1 MRVLFLVYPRIG
13 LNRGGLQ
20 IQIEKTAEGLAKL
33 GVEVLFYDP
42 WKNQIEDVD
51 ICHVFSIDTSMSY
64 HIRRAKEMER
74 PIVASPVFNVFEIP
88 AWLIKLKVMLSE
100 NVPGMRAGLALSKFM
115 LKSSQRVL
123 ALNGRERDLLISVF
137 GLESQKCTVI
147 PNGINKTF
155 GSGAPKL
162 FEEKYGIKDYI
173 LEVGAV
179 GRRKNQLTLI
189 KAVAG
194 LPYSLVIIGGPAGGD
209 ESYMNQCK
217 EIAGDNVF
225 FMGEISNDDPLL
237 ASAFAAAKLF
247 VLPSYSEVMPL
258 TLYEAAIAG
267 CKIIASQNVPVSEE
281 ISTHVQTFNPDDV
294 NRLIQL
300 IDHEMKTPKNNML
313 MDIAAKLPTWMDVA
327 ERIKD
332 VYEGVLSEKQPQGP
346 GVTV

>member
-13 LNRGGLQ
+13 LDRGGLQ

-64 HIRRAKEMER
+64 HVRRAKEMER
-74 PIVASPVFNVFEIP
+74 PIIASPVFNVFEIP
-88 AWLIKLKVMLSE
+88 AWFIKLKVMLSE
-100 NVPGMRAGLALSKFM
+100 NIPGMRAGLALSKFM

-123 ALNGRERDLLISVF
+123 ALNGREKDLLISVF
-137 GLESQKCTVI
+137 GLESQKCIVI
-147 PNGINKTF
+147 PNGINKAL
-155 GSGAPKL
+155 GSGTSKL

-194 LPYSLVIIGGPAGGD
+194 SPYSLVIIGGPAGGD

-225 FMGEISNDDPLL
+225 FMGEVSNDDPLL

-258 TLYEAAIAG
+258 TVYEAASAG
-267 CKIIASQNVPVSEE
+267 CKIITSKNVPLSEE
-281 ISTHVQTFNPDDV
+281 IRQYVPTFNP
-294 NRLIQL
+294 NKHRELAGL
-300 IDHEMKTPKNNML
+300 IDKQMCSGRNN
-313 MDIAAKLPTWMDVA
+313 KLKGIVSQMPFWADVA
-327 ERIKD
+327 QQIRGI
-332 VYEGVLSEKQPQGP
+332 YEEVLAEKR
-346 GVTV
+346 

>member
-13 LNRGGLQ
+13 LDRGGLQ

-64 HIRRAKEMER
+64 HVRRAKEMER
-74 PIVASPVFNVFEIP
+74 PIIASPVFNAFEIP
-88 AWLIKLKVMLSE
+88 VWLIKLKVMLSE
-100 NVPGMRAGLALSKFM
+100 KIPGMRAGLALSKFM

-123 ALNGRERDLLISVF
+123 ALNGREKDLLISVF
-137 GLESQKCTVI
+137 GLESQKCIVI
-147 PNGINKTF
+147 PNGINKTL
-155 GSGAPKL
+155 GSGTPKL

-194 LPYSLVIIGGPAGGD
+194 SPYSLVIIGGPAGGD

-225 FMGEISNDDPLL
+225 FMGEVSNDDPLL

-281 ISTHVQTFNPDDV
+281 IRQYVPTFNP
-294 NRLIQL
+294 NKPRELAAL
-300 IDHEMKTPKNNML
+300 IDKQMRSGVDEKIGEIANQML
-313 MDIAAKLPTWMDVA
+313 SWADVGRQIKKIYEEVLA
-327 ERIKD
+327 EKR
-332 VYEGVLSEKQPQGP
+332 
-346 GVTV
+346 